1 MAAYSRA
8 CAAALIALASAAA
21 PLAARPPAS
30 SPPAADLGPLF
41 ADWPAWEAAAGEL
54 ERSIARCGGALG
66 EWHRPEDLLRALR
79 AKDDVHR
86 LAAEVDGYLQ
96 LRLAWEPSD
105 ADTLSHRGR
114 MEALGE
120 RWDGE
125 VAIRLDE
132 ALRRLGP
139 ARVESWLSAE
149 AALSPYRWLLR
160 QAVADPPHA
169 LEPAQARAIAEIESE
184 RDATR
189 RVHTALD
196 FVEGPVAQTRLA
208 SGKSLEVTPA
218 LARNLA
224 LEIADP
230 ADRRAARSAW
240 LQALGGRAA
249 THAALLES
257 VVRRERFLARERGF
271 TTALQASF
279 AREGVAD
286 STVRAMLDEAR
297 RAGPAVARWHAA
309 RRARLGLESYGT
321 SDVRAP
327 LAGLPSGISW
337 NDARELVLASAAPL
351 GDEVVAV
358 LERAFAERWIDAIER
373 PGKSPV
379 GFSTFVYR
387 DRPFVSIVYRGTALD
402 LLRLT
407 HELGHAVHH
416 RLAFEA
422 QPFGPA
428 RPSVLVGETVAAIHE
443 GLLVRHLA
451 ARAAS
456 LEERRALVDYEAQLV
471 HRSFVATALDADFE
485 LAAHEQA
492 TEFSATA
499 LSALYRARLEAFH
512 GGALRLD
519 PEDGNGWMEA
529 PHFFSAPF
537 TMARYPLS
545 FAAAARLVE
554 GLLDGDAARAAAAR
568 GRYLA
573 LLRAGGSEAPLAL
586 LAAAGADLGDPET
599 VSAVPRRLGAI
610 AAALEEGK

>member
-1 MAAYSRA
+1 MGRYSRR

-21 PLAARPPAS
+21 RLGAQPPAP
-30 SPPAADLGPLF
+30 SPPAADLEPLF
-41 ADWPAWEAAAGEL
+41 ADWPAWEAAAGDL
-54 ERSIARCGGALG
+54 ERAIDRCGAAVG
-66 EWHRPEDLLRALR
+66 EWSGPADLLRALR

-86 LAAEVDGYLQ
+86 LAGEVDGYLQ
-96 LRLAWEPSD
+96 LRIAWEPSD
-105 ADTLSHRGR
+105 AETLAHRGR
-114 MEALGE
+114 MQALGE
-120 RWDGE
+120 RWDGD
-125 VAIRLDE
+125 VAIRFDE

-139 ARVESWLSAE
+139 ARVESWLAAE
-149 AALSPYRWLLR
+149 PALAPYRWMLH

-169 LEPAQARAIAEIESE
+169 LEPAQARAIAQLEGE

-196 FVEGPVAQTRLA
+196 FVEGPFAHAKLP
-208 SGKSLEVTPA
+208 SGKELDVTPA

-224 LEIADP
+224 LEVADP

-240 LQALGGRAA
+240 LAALGGRAA
-249 THAALLES
+249 THAALLEG

-271 TTALQASF
+271 ESALQASF

-286 STVRAMLDEAR
+286 SIVRGMLAEAR

-337 NDARELVLASAAPL
+337 DAAREAVLASAAPL
-351 GDEVVAV
+351 GAEVVAV
-358 LERAFAERWIDAIER
+358 LERAFSERWIDAIER

-387 DRPFVSIVYRGTALD
+387 DRPFVSIGYRGTALD

-443 GLLVRHLA
+443 RLLVRLLA

-456 LEERRALVDYEAQLV
+456 AGERRAWLDFEAQLI
-471 HRSFVATALDADFE
+471 HRSFIATGLDADFE
-485 LAAHEQA
+485 LAAHEQIK
-492 TEFSATA
+492 EFSPTA
-499 LSALYRARLEAFH
+499 LAALYRERLEAFH
-512 GGALRLD
+512 GGVLRLD
-519 PEDGNGWMEA
+519 AEDGNGWMET

-545 FAAAARLVE
+545 FAASARLTE
-554 GLLDGDAARAAAAR
+554 GLLDADPGRAAAAR

-573 LLRAGGSEAPLAL
+573 LLRAGGSEAPLRL
-586 LAAAGADLGDPET
+586 LTAAGADLADPET
-599 VSAVPRRLGAI
+599 VRAVPRRLGEI
-610 AAALEEGK
+610 AAALGEGS